1 MYAKRARP
9 VPMAESCTLMHFRL
23 AASALARHARPLAA
37 ILTHA
42 GDAESIAAGNGDVGT
57 ATRRSDRGE
66 SLGNCCRA
74 GCGREQ
80 AAIEANGQGGDVET
94 MDFLFH
100 FMLDGDELPVACAG
114 PIEAKSEDVAGV
126 ESFGGIWITTRNR
139 AMRLLE
145 FAGSGICFHSNPNR
159 RHHGQ
164 GDRARRPATRRA
176 MVRHDSCLGER

>member
-9 VPMAESCTLMHFRL
+9 VPMAEPCTLMHFRL
-23 AASALARHARPLAA
+23 AASASARHARALAA

-80 AAIEANGQGGDVET
+80 AAIGANGQVCYVET
-94 MDFLFH
+94 MDFLFD
-100 FMLDGDELPVACAG
+100 FMLDGDELPVACVG
-114 PIEAKSEDVAGV
+114 PDRDEERRRRRRR
-126 ESFGGIWITTRNR
+126 ELRRN
-139 AMRLLE
+139 LDH
-145 FAGSGICFHSNPNR
+145 HSK
-159 RHHGQ
+159 Q
-164 GDRARRPATRRA
+164 GDEAARIRGI
-176 MVRHDSCLGER
+176 RHLLPQMQPEQEEPWAR

>member
-1 MYAKRARP
+1 MYAKSARP

-42 GDAESIAAGNGDVGT
+42 GDAESIAAGNADVGT

-80 AAIEANGQGGDVET
+80 AAVEAAGQVW
-94 MDFLFH
+94 LRRN
-100 FMLDGDELPVACAG
+100 LDHHSKEGDEAARIRGIRHLLPQQ
-114 PIEAKSEDVAGV
+114 PEQEAP
-126 ESFGGIWITTRNR
+126 W
-139 AMRLLE
+139 
-145 FAGSGICFHSNPNR
+145 
-159 RHHGQ
+159 
-164 GDRARRPATRRA
+164 AR
-176 MVRHDSCLGER
+176 